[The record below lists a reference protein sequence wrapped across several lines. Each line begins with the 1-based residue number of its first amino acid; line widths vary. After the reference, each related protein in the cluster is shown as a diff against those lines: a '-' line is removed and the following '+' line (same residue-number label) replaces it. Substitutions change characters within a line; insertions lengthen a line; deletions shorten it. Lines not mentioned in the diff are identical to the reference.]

1 MRITILTY
9 SGNGNLP
16 EEILVRF
23 GSGHGDFTGIGTL
36 NTSTGEIST
45 GDWFDLNGRK
55 LQAKPT
61 TKGVYINNGRKV
73 VVK

>member
-1 MRITILTY
+1 M
-9 SGNGNLP
+9 
-16 EEILVRF
+16 RF

-36 NTSTGEIST
+36 NTTTGEIST